1 MPERPFFLPSISPR
15 NVPFY
20 GWGASECQ
28 LTWEDESVLSVLSGP
43 FRAEGK
49 THKFA
54 VAFPH
59 LKMPGK
65 ERREGGRGGGR
76 ELRMGGRER
85 RRERGRM
92 QSTVLPATHKVFP
105 FLSFCVSLT
114 LSVFLFLFPPFLSP
128 FTPSDCLPHTAVQ
141 LQTHAL
147 KRHLPFVF
155 YRPDGHSSHQGL
167 LRCPAF
173 PPAEL
178 IPALFLEKG
187 TSGSTHPL
195 STASTQHHPSPP
207 HHCRRM
213 SPIVF
218 AVRST

>member
-1 MPERPFFLPSISPR
+1 MGGEREGERGGGCSQLCCQQLTRFFPFFL
-15 NVPFY
+15 
-20 GWGASECQ
+20 
-28 LTWEDESVLSVLSGP
+28 SVS
-43 FRAEGK
+43 
-49 THKFA
+49 
-54 VAFPH
+54 
-59 LKMPGK
+59 
-65 ERREGGRGGGR
+65 
-76 ELRMGGRER
+76 
-85 RRERGRM
+85 
-92 QSTVLPATHKVFP
+92 
-105 FLSFCVSLT
+105 VSL
-114 LSVFLFLFPPFLSP
+114 SLFSCFFFPPFLSP
-128 FTPSDCLPHTAVQ
+128 FTPSDSLPHTAVQ
-141 LQTHAL
+141 LQTPAL
-147 KRHLPFVF
+147 KRHLRFVF

-173 PPAEL
+173 PPTEL